1 MTDPEP
7 RGDGAPSEEALW
19 QSIVDNYG
27 DRPELPDDDPGPAE
41 RPLDPAGT
49 AAREIRSDMEWGD
62 RFVPPEP
69 PPLPPM
75 NAPVVLAWLGVLVAP
90 LALMVVVM
98 FSLPL
103 PSLFGALLVLWFLG
117 GFAFLVSAMPNE
129 PRDPWDDGAQV

>member
-1 MTDPEP
+1 VTDPEP

-27 DRPELPDDDPGPAE
+27 DRPELPDDDAGPEEPPPPTPSAE
-41 RPLDPAGT
+41 
-49 AAREIRSDMEWGD
+49 AREARSDMEWGE

-75 NAPVVLAWLGVLVAP
+75 NPPVVAAWLGVLVAP
-90 LALMVVVM
+90 LALMAVVM